1 MTSGS
6 NPEGHY
12 SMDRQRSAFAHSTY
26 EPAALVLVDA
36 VDADGSDNSK
46 LHCKVFTVQ
55 FKF

>member
-1 MTSGS
+1 
-6 NPEGHY
+6 
-12 SMDRQRSAFAHSTY
+12 MDRQRSAFAHSTY

-46 LHCKVFTVQ
+46 LHREPCEVFTVQ